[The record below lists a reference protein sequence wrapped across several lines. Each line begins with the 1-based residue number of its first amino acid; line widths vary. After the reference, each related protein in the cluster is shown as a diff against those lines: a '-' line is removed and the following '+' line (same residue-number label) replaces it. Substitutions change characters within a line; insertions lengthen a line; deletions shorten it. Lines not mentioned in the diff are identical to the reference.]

1 MKKQASLSSPTST
14 NTPFGNG
21 SNGHQKSN
29 QDDLFGLDLTGATN
43 GASSGTNGG
52 GGSASDD
59 LLMLSGPN
67 PFIQNIVNQSYATP
81 VNPMMG
87 GGVPMVNPMINPFQT
102 AAMPGFG
109 GAMYGGMPAM
119 NQFQPMQANP
129 AAMGNNK
136 PG

>member
-1 MKKQASLSSPTST
+1 MSSPTST
-14 NTPFGNG
+14 TPFGN

-29 QDDLFGLDLTGATN
+29 QDDLFGLDLTGTSTN
-43 GASSGTNGG
+43 GASSGTN

-87 GGVPMVNPMINPFQT
+87 GGVSMVNPMINPFQT
-102 AAMPGFG
+102 AAVPGY

-119 NQFQPMQANP
+119 NQFQPMQTNP
-129 AAMGNNK
+129 AAMSNNR